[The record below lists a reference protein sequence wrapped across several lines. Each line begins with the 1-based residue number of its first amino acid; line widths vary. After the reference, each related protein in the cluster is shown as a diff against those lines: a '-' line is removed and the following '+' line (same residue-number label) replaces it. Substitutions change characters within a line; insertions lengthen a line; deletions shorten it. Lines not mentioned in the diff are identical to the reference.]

1 MDSFADPHKPVDHT
15 VSLADVRAEVRKLEA
30 ELHEKGVQL
39 SGRIIQVCHY
49 LPVTCAF
56 SRRPHLAEIPSP
68 PATPPAKASDIP
80 PSPVEAEHADSAL
93 PAPRDA
99 APEPP
104 SAQWSVNVRYGHS
117 AMVSGID
124 SLASTHE
131 QILIGWTGDIESST
145 SAVPQAAA
153 QSSSGPSDLPTSK
166 VSASELSGD
175 DKKELEALLD
185 EYKSRDEPQ
194 DGKKIRYVPVWLD
207 DKDAHGHYDG
217 YCKQSEFAF
226 LSLFRFPFGRPWPS
240 YIRPLEPDNGHSP
253 PDW

>member
-1 MDSFADPHKPVDHT
+1 
-15 VSLADVRAEVRKLEA
+15 
-30 ELHEKGVQL
+30 
-39 SGRIIQVCHY
+39 
-49 LPVTCAF
+49 
-56 SRRPHLAEIPSP
+56 
-68 PATPPAKASDIP
+68 
-80 PSPVEAEHADSAL
+80 
-93 PAPRDA
+93 
-99 APEPP
+99 
-104 SAQWSVNVRYGHS
+104 
-117 AMVSGID
+117 MVSGID